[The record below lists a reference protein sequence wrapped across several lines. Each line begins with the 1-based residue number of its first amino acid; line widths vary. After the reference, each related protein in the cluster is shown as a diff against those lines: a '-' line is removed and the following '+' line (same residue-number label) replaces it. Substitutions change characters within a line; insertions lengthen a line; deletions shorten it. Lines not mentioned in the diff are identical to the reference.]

1 MAETLTSDCR
11 TARVRARVSGRIQL
25 GNRRVVVVQTNQPI
39 NLSNTGLRAL
49 TSVSSAAMTNAV
61 LRRLAGQVLVAGFP
75 GTEAPEELLRACKRG
90 ELGGILLFK
99 RNLGQMHEVAA
110 LVARFVEKAPHDS
123 PLLVAVD
130 QEGGRVARLAAPILR
145 LPPMLK
151 LAALDDLA
159 LTERAGGMLG
169 RQLAAL
175 GFSMDFAP
183 VLDVNTNSANPVIGD
198 RAFGNDPASVIAH
211 GLAFAQGL
219 EAPGGV
225 LACGK
230 HFPGHGD
237 TDLDSHLALPR
248 LAHDRERLERV
259 ELAPFKAA
267 RGRVAALMTAH
278 VVFES
283 LAPGIPATLAPQ
295 VVTNLLRG
303 ELGYDGLVISDDLE
317 MKAIADHYGPE
328 HAACLAIEA
337 GCDTLL
343 VCSRLDWLARAQIAL
358 ADKASNDPRFRQR
371 LENAVERAVSTRK
384 RRTPEPITDPA
395 RLTEALE
402 IEAAVALAR
411 EIDDRLARA

>member
-1 MAETLTSDCR
+1 
-11 TARVRARVSGRIQL
+11 
-25 GNRRVVVVQTNQPI
+25 
-39 NLSNTGLRAL
+39 
-49 TSVSSAAMTNAV
+49 MTNAG

-75 GTEAPEELLRACKRG
+75 GTEAPEELLRASERG

-110 LVARFVEKAPHDS
+110 LVARFVDKAPHDS

-130 QEGGRVARLAAPILR
+130 QEGGRVARLTAPVVR
-145 LPPMLK
+145 LPPMHR
-151 LAALDDLA
+151 LASLGDLQ
-159 LTERAGGMLG
+159 LTEQAGRLLG

-183 VLDVNTNSANPVIGD
+183 VLDVNTNPANPVIGD
-198 RAFGNDPASVIAH
+198 RAFGDEPSQVIAH

-259 ELAPFKAA
+259 ELSPFRAA

-278 VVFES
+278 VVFEC
-283 LAPGIPATLAPQ
+283 LAPGVPATLAPQ
-295 VVTNLLRG
+295 VVTELLRG
-303 ELGYDGLVISDDLE
+303 DLGYDGLVISDDLE

-328 HAACLAIEA
+328 QAACLAIEA

-343 VCSRLDWLARAQIAL
+343 VCSRLDWLARARDAL
-358 ADKASNDPRFRQR
+358 ADKASNDARFRQR
-371 LENAVERAVSTRK
+371 LEAAVERALSTRA
-384 RRTPEPITDPA
+384 RRLPQPITDPT
-395 RLTEALE
+395 RLAEALE
-402 IEAAVALAR
+402 IEAAVELSR
-411 EIDDRLARA
+411 EIDARLSRV